1 MCSCIIDKTYSN
13 YSKKILDHSKVLI
26 PCLIFEKKNIRF
38 QTFQILFFKNQVR
51 DRESR
56 LQSANTATAPN
67 PGTRSFMSL
76 KFCRHWTRR
85 IYIIKIKAWKVSS
98 LKIQCQKNVPSE
110 LKRTKLQTTLTWS
123 PCCFEYYFHWS

>member
-1 MCSCIIDKTYSN
+1 M
-13 YSKKILDHSKVLI
+13 KKNLDHSDVLI
-26 PCLIFEKKNIRF
+26 TFFIFEKKHIRF

-76 KFCRHWTRR
+76 KVCCHWTWR
-85 IYIIKIKAWKVSS
+85 I
-98 LKIQCQKNVPSE
+98 CQGQYKD
-110 LKRTKLQTTLTWS
+110 
-123 PCCFEYYFHWS
+123 